1 MLYLDWAAAALP
13 DPEVPEYA
21 RQLGVE
27 LYANQESGHALGF
40 RLRQLIAGSSSG
52 RTGCSVE

>member
-40 RLRQLIAGSSSG
+40 RLRQLG
-52 RTGCSVE
+52 REGFTELRHRLQI